1 MPKSTGS
8 IYLDQNYWEQ
18 LTKFASED
26 NRSRA
31 NYIELVLIDHIRT
44 KLAENKRKK

>member
-1 MPKSTGS
+1 MPKSTTS
-8 IYLDQNYWEQ
+8 IYLDDEYIAQ
-18 LTKFASED
+18 LTKFAVED

-44 KLAENKRKK
+44 KLAEQKRNK

>member
-1 MPKSTGS
+1 MPKTTKS
-8 IYLDQNYWEQ
+8 IYLDSEYLTQ
-18 LTKFASED
+18 LAKFAQED
-26 NRSRA
+26 NRSTS